1 MRQPG
6 GWMQLPTDNQI
17 LEALATGLE
26 LKPSTIAHNIGKAR
40 TTVQERLPVLVKYG
54 FIEKSDS
61 TGYYRI
67 TVEGEGYLEGDLDAS
82 DLEPDSEE

>member
-26 LKPSTIAHNIGKAR
+26 LKPSAIAHNIGKAR
-40 TTVQERLPVLVKYG
+40 TTVQERLPVLVEYG
-54 FIEKSDS
+54 LIEKADEV
-61 TGYYRI
+61 GYYRI
-67 TVEGEGYLEGDLDAS
+67 TSEGEDYLEGDLDAD
-82 DLEPDSEE
+82 DLEPVDE